1 MKVFVLAY
9 LEERLKFRRRNVK
22 LVLIS
27 AEKGWFSQIPIGL
40 LHIAKMVIL
49 SFI

>member
-1 MKVFVLAY
+1 MKVSVLAY
-9 LEERLKFRRRNVK
+9 LEERLKFRRNVK

-40 LHIAKMVIL
+40 LHIVKMMIL